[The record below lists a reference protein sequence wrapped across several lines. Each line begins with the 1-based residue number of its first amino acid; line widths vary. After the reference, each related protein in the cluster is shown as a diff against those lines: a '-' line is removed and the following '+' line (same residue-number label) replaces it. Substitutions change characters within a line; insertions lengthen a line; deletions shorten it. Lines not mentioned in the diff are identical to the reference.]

1 MWKWITS
8 YRSPSAITSLDEPN
22 GVGQRIDDVRIQ
34 AEGRGVIATSS
45 AAVTESPLAY
55 SVTRCSCR
63 SSLRQVGD
71 DALGAAVHVR
81 RDALGKGRY
90 LRDAQPVP
98 AWSNHG
104 DDTNRTLRA
113 SLEVGLNERAL
124 DRPDDG
130 SW

>member
-1 MWKWITS
+1 M
-8 YRSPSAITSLDEPN
+8 RSVPPYMCGGTLSA
-22 GVGQRIDDVRIQ
+22 R
-34 AEGRGVIATSS
+34 A
-45 AAVTESPLAY
+45 
-55 SVTRCSCR
+55 
-63 SSLRQVGD
+63 
-71 DALGAAVHVR
+71 
-81 RDALGKGRY
+81 Y